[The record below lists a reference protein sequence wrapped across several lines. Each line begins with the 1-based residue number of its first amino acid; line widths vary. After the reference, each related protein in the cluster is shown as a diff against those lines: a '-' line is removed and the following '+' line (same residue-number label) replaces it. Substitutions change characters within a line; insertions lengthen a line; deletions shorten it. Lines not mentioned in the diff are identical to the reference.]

1 MQGLSPFHSSNMYVN
16 ERHTYQTLP
25 DSEPYAAG
33 ESLLDVSIR
42 TISAHIPL
50 IIVYIAALFSFRINI
65 HGIDIVS
72 VRTMSA
78 VARSNI
84 VDISSTLPNLEGM
97 SSTIQRSN
105 SGVPR
110 RAAGSELW
118 GGQWPPTSYLPGP
131 AHNLDQCV
139 TSHHT
144 HPTMR
149 HTLDGG
155 QDMCVT

>member
-1 MQGLSPFHSSNMYVN
+1 MYAN
-16 ERHTYQTLP
+16 ERYNYQTLP
-25 DSEPYAAG
+25 ASEPYAAG

-50 IIVYIAALFSFRINI
+50 MIVYIGALFSFRINI

-72 VRTMSA
+72 VGTMSA
-78 VARSNI
+78 VAKSNI
-84 VDISSTLPNLEGM
+84 VDISPTLPNLEGM
-97 SSTIQRSN
+97 SSTIQTSN

-110 RAAGSELW
+110 PAAGSEPW
-118 GGQWPPTSYLPGP
+118 GGQWPPTRRYLPSP

-139 TSHHT
+139 ASHHT
-144 HPTMR
+144 HPAR